1 METFLLR
8 AASRGHVES
17 GWLNTW
23 HSFSF
28 AHYYNPERMG
38 YGALRVI
45 NDDTIAPGAGFDEHF
60 HDNME
65 IVTIPLSGALEH
77 KDSLGNKGQIT
88 AGEVQHMSAGH
99 GILHAE
105 YNASQTEPVSLFQ
118 IWLLPN
124 ERQIKPSYSQKRIDL
139 ESKPNQ
145 FVDLEL
151 PLHQAATFY
160 LGRFDQDTE
169 TALSVRSADHGLFV
183 MVIEGKA
190 EAAGEIL
197 EKRDALGVS
206 DIKELPIT
214 AKAGSF
220 ILIMEIPMLNQAE
233 T

>member
-1 METFLLR
+1 MQTFLLK

-28 AHYYNPERMG
+28 AHYYDPERMG
-38 YGALRVI
+38 FGALRVI

-65 IVTIPLSGALEH
+65 IVTIPLSGTLEH
-77 KDSLGNKGQIT
+77 KDSLGNKGQIK

-105 YNASQTEPVSLFQ
+105 YNPSKTEPVSLFQ
-118 IWLLPN
+118 IWLLPK
-124 ERQIKPSYSQKRIDL
+124 ERQIKPSYSQKSIEPL
-139 ESKPNQ
+139 AKNQ

-151 PLHQAATFY
+151 PLHQDAAFY
-160 LGRFDQDTE
+160 LGRFDTDTE
-169 TALSVRSADHGLFV
+169 TILPVRSADHGLFV

-190 EAAGEIL
+190 EIAGETL
-197 EKRDALGVS
+197 EKRDAIGVS
-206 DIKELPIT
+206 DIKELKIQ

-220 ILIMEIPMLNQAE
+220 ILVMEIPMLNQAE

>member
-1 METFLLR
+1 MQTFLLR

-28 AHYYNPERMG
+28 ARYYDPERMG

-65 IVTIPLSGALEH
+65 IVTIPLSGTLEH

-105 YNASQTEPVSLFQ
+105 YNASETEPVSLFQ

-124 ERQIKPSYSQKRIDL
+124 ERQVKPSYSQKRIDL
-139 ESKPNQ
+139 AKANQ

-151 PLHQAATFY
+151 PLHQDATFY
-160 LGRFDQDTE
+160 LGRFDHDTDA
-169 TALSVRSADHGLFV
+169 TLSVRSPNHGLFV
-183 MVIEGKA
+183 MVIEGMA
-190 EAAGEIL
+190 ETAGEIL
-197 EKRDALGVS
+197 EKRDAIGVS
-206 DIKELPIT
+206 EIKELKIR
-214 AKAGSF
+214 AKTGSF
-220 ILIMEIPMLNQAE
+220 ILVMEIPMLI
-233 T
+233 